1 MPCPLYIVDAF
12 SSDPFTGN
20 PAAVC
25 ILTGRESPQWMQNV
39 ATEMNLSET
48 AFTWHLQTNEWVL
61 RWFTPSCEVNLC
73 GHATL
78 ATAHVLWQRGV
89 GRDMIDFRTRSGLL
103 SASRKDSAIMLE
115 LPADSP
121 VELAPYMQASISEL
135 LGVQAEWIGRG
146 GEDALVVLKRAS
158 DVRLLQPDL
167 ALLRALPFRGLIVT
181 APGDEDGVD
190 CVSRFFAPAAGIP
203 EDPVTGSAHCL
214 LAVYWGQ
221 CLGRRTLRGYQAST
235 RTGVVDM
242 ELSGSRVILSGLAK
256 TVLTGK
262 FHG

>member
-1 MPCPLYIVDAF
+1 MSCPLYIVDAF
-12 SSDPFTGN
+12 TSGPLTGN

-25 ILTGRESPQWMQNV
+25 ILTGRESPQWMQHV
-39 ATEMNLSET
+39 AAEMNLSET

-61 RWFTPSCEVNLC
+61 RWFTPSCEANLC

-103 SASRKDSAIMLE
+103 SATRNEHVISLE

-121 VELAPYMQASISEL
+121 VELPPDMQASISGL

-146 GEDALVVLKRAS
+146 GEDVLVVFKQAD
-158 DVRLLQPDL
+158 DVRELQPDL
-167 ALLRALPFRGLIVT
+167 ALLKTLPFRGLVVT

-190 CVSRFFAPAAGIP
+190 CISRFFAPAAGIP

-214 LAVYWGQ
+214 LAVYWGRR
-221 CLGRRTLRGYQAST
+221 LGRKILRGYQAST
-235 RTGVVDM
+235 RTGIVDM

-256 TVLTGK
+256 TVLTGE

>member
-1 MPCPLYIVDAF
+1 MSCPLYIVDAF
-12 SSDPFTGN
+12 TSGPFTGN

-25 ILTGRESPQWMQNV
+25 ILTGRESPQWMQHV
-39 ATEMNLSET
+39 AAEMNLSET

-61 RWFTPSCEVNLC
+61 RWFTPGCEVNLC

-78 ATAHVLWQRGV
+78 ATAHILWQRGV
-89 GRDMIDFRTRSGLL
+89 DRDMIDFRTRSGLL
-103 SASRKDSAIMLE
+103 SASRKDNAIRLE

-121 VELAPYMQASISEL
+121 AELAPDMQASIAGL

-146 GEDALVVLKRAS
+146 GEDVLVVFKQAD
-158 DVRLLQPDL
+158 DVRELQPDL
-167 ALLRALPFRGLIVT
+167 ALLKTLPFRGLIVT
-181 APGDEDGVD
+181 APGDESGVD

-203 EDPVTGSAHCL
+203 EDAVTGSAHCL

-221 CLGRRTLRGYQAST
+221 RLGRRTLRGYQASA
-235 RTGVVDM
+235 RTGIVDM
-242 ELSGSRVILSGLAK
+242 ELSVSRVILSGLAK
-256 TVLTGK
+256 TVLKGE

>member
-12 SSDPFTGN
+12 TSGPFTGN

-39 ATEMNLSET
+39 AAEMNLSET

-61 RWFTPSCEVNLC
+61 RWFTPGCEVNLC

-103 SASRKDSAIMLE
+103 SATRKEHVIRLE
-115 LPADSP
+115 LPADLP
-121 VELAPYMQASISEL
+121 VELPPHMQDSIAGL

-146 GEDALVVLKRAS
+146 GEDVLVVFKQAN
-158 DVRLLQPDL
+158 DVRELQPDL
-167 ALLRALPFRGLIVT
+167 VLLKTLPFRGLIVT

-221 CLGRRTLRGYQAST
+221 RLGRTILRGYQAST
-235 RTGVVDM
+235 RTGIVVM

-256 TVLTGK
+256 TVLTGE
-262 FHG
+262 FNG

>member
-12 SSDPFTGN
+12 TSGPFTGN

-39 ATEMNLSET
+39 AAEMNLSET

-61 RWFTPSCEVNLC
+61 RWFTPGCEVNLC

-103 SASRKDSAIMLE
+103 SATRNEHVIRLE

-121 VELAPYMQASISEL
+121 VELPSDMQTSIAGL

-146 GEDALVVLKRAS
+146 GEDVLVVFKQAD
-158 DVRLLQPDL
+158 DVRELQPDL
-167 ALLRALPFRGLIVT
+167 ALLKTLPFRGLVVT

-190 CVSRFFAPAAGIP
+190 CISRFFAPAAGIP

-214 LAVYWGQ
+214 LAVYWGRR
-221 CLGRRTLRGYQAST
+221 LGRKILRGYQAST
-235 RTGVVDM
+235 RTGIVDM

-256 TVLTGK
+256 TVLTGE

>member
-12 SSDPFTGN
+12 TSGPFTGN

-39 ATEMNLSET
+39 AAEMNLSET

-61 RWFTPSCEVNLC
+61 RWFTPGCEVNLC

-103 SASRKDSAIMLE
+103 SATRNEHVISLE

-121 VELAPYMQASISEL
+121 VELPPDMQASIAGL

-146 GEDALVVLKRAS
+146 GEDVLVVFKQAD
-158 DVRLLQPDL
+158 DVRQLQPDL
-167 ALLRALPFRGLIVT
+167 ALLKTLPFRGLIVT

-203 EDPVTGSAHCL
+203 EDPITGSAHCL

-221 CLGRRTLRGYQAST
+221 RLGRRTLRGYQASA

-242 ELSGSRVILSGLAK
+242 ALSGSRVILSGLAK
-256 TVLTGK
+256 TVLTGE

>member
-1 MPCPLYIVDAF
+1 MSCPLYIVDAF
-12 SSDPFTGN
+12 ANGPFTGN

-39 ATEMNLSET
+39 AAEMNLSET
-48 AFTWHLQTNEWVL
+48 AFTWRLQTNEWVL
-61 RWFTPSCEVNLC
+61 RWFTPNCEVNLC

-89 GRDMIDFRTRSGLL
+89 GRNTIHFRTRSGLL
-103 SASRKDSAIMLE
+103 SATRNEHVISLE

-121 VELAPYMQASISEL
+121 VELAPDMQASISGL

-146 GEDALVVLKRAS
+146 GEDVLVVFKQAD
-158 DVRLLQPDL
+158 DVRQLQPDL
-167 ALLRALPFRGLIVT
+167 ALLKALPFRGLIVT
-181 APGDEDGVD
+181 APGDADGVD

-221 CLGRRTLRGYQAST
+221 RLGRRTLRGCQASA

-256 TVLTGK
+256 TVLTGE